1 MSTETPVVPDVFAD
15 GPAAALTTRD
25 VVTAT
30 GADTEKFLQGQLSQ
44 DIKPLAPGESA
55 WSLLLQPQGK
65 VDAWLRVTRLDADTF
80 LLDVDPGY
88 GDAVVT
94 RLQRFLLRTK
104 CELSVAT
111 WPMVAIRGAG
121 AHGMDIS
128 VESGALVVVPAQWP
142 GIEGIDLLGEAV
154 QVPDGVPTATEADLE
169 LLRIL
174 CGVPAMGAEL
184 DERTIPAEAG
194 IVDRSASFTKGCYT
208 GQELVA
214 RIDSR
219 GGNVPRHL
227 RRLTASSVLAP
238 GDSLTVDGSD
248 VGRVTSAVAVGDAW
262 VGLGYVRRAV
272 EAPGEVAGPH
282 GPVAISALP

>member
-1 MSTETPVVPDVFAD
+1 MSTDSHILADAFAS
-15 GPAAALTTRD
+15 GAAAVRTTRD

-44 DIKPLAPGESA
+44 DITPLAPGESA

-65 VDAWLRVTRLDADTF
+65 VDAWLRVTRIDADTF
-80 LLDVDPGY
+80 LVDVDAGF
-88 GDAVVT
+88 GEAVVA
-94 RLQRFLLRTK
+94 RLRRFLLRTR
-104 CELSVAT
+104 CELSVAN
-111 WPMVAIRGAG
+111 WPMVAIRGPG
-121 AHGMDIS
+121 ADDLE
-128 VESGALVVVPAQWP
+128 VPVDSGALVVVPARWP
-142 GIEGIDLLGEAV
+142 GVEGIDLLGEAV
-154 QVPDGVPTATEADLE
+154 EVPAGLATATEADLE

-174 CGVPAMGAEL
+174 CGVPVMGAEL

-194 IVDRSASFTKGCYT
+194 IVDRSVSFTKGCYT

-227 RRLTASSVLAP
+227 RRLTAASVLSP
-238 GDSLTVDGSD
+238 GDPLLSD
-248 VGRVTSAVAVGDAW
+248 DAEVGRVTSAAPVGDAW

-272 EAPGEVAGPH
+272 EVPGEVTGPH
-282 GPVAISALP
+282 GPVAVTALP

>member
-1 MSTETPVVPDVFAD
+1 VSTETRIVPEAFAD
-15 GPAAALTTRD
+15 GPAAVVTTRD

-44 DIKPLAPGESA
+44 DINPLAPGESA

-65 VDAWLRVTRLDADTF
+65 VDAWLRVTRIDADTF

-88 GDAVVT
+88 GEAVVA

-104 CELSVAT
+104 CELTMAT

-121 AHGMDIS
+121 THGMDIA

-142 GIEGIDLLGEAV
+142 GIEGVDLLGEALK
-154 QVPDGVPTATEADLE
+154 VPERLATASEADLE

-227 RRLTASSVLAP
+227 RRLTASSAIAP
-238 GDSLTVDGSD
+238 GDPLTLDGAD
-248 VGRVTSAVAVGDAW
+248 VGRVTSAAAIGDAW

-272 EAPGEVAGPH
+272 EVPGDVVGPN
-282 GPVAISALP
+282 GAVTVSDLP

>member
-1 MSTETPVVPDVFAD
+1 MSTEILVAPAAFAD
-15 GPAAALTTRD
+15 GPAAVVTTRD

-44 DIKPLAPGESA
+44 DVARLAPGESA

-88 GDAVVT
+88 GDVVLA
-94 RLQRFLLRTK
+94 RLQRFLLRTR
-104 CELSVAT
+104 CELSTAT
-111 WPMVAIRGAG
+111 WPMISVRGAG
-121 AHGMDIS
+121 ADSAEIG
-128 VESGALVVVPAQWP
+128 VESGALVVVPARWP
-142 GIEGIDLLGEAV
+142 GIEGIDLLGESV
-154 QVPDGVPTATEADLE
+154 RVPDGLATATEADLE

-174 CGVPAMGAEL
+174 SGVPAMGAEL

-227 RRLTASSVLAP
+227 RRLTASSALGP
-238 GDSLTVDGSD
+238 GDTLTVDGAD

-272 EAPGEVAGPH
+272 EAPGEVVGPL
-282 GPVAISALP
+282 GPVAVSALP